1 MSTNKLAKVRT
12 IVLGGAAAA
21 AVVLPLTLVT
31 APAHASTTRNGCT
44 VTPLR
49 PGSFQIVGGQV
60 VSEYRTRVTC
70 VANRIVQVV
79 DQRYEADGPAGIGGD
94 DSYGS
99 RTYLHTF
106 ASAGTVILS
115 TTDTVGNTEGGN
127 EETYHRTSFK
137 VASIAGVAG
146 PTAFENSPVRSVAN
160 GVRHRSE

>member
-1 MSTNKLAKVRT
+1 MSATKLAKVRNL
-12 IVLGGAAAA
+12 VLGGAAAA
-21 AVVLPLTLVT
+21 AVVLPLALVT

-44 VTPLR
+44 VTPLV
-49 PGSFQIVGGQV
+49 PGLPQILAGGQV

-79 DQRYEADGPAGIGGD
+79 DRRYEADAPAGIGGD

-115 TTDTVGNTEGGN
+115 TTDTVDNTEGGN
-127 EETYHRTSFK
+127 EETYHRTSFR
-137 VASIAGVAG
+137 VASIAGVSG
-146 PTAFENSPVRSVAN
+146 PTAFENSPVRSVA
-160 GVRHRSE
+160 R